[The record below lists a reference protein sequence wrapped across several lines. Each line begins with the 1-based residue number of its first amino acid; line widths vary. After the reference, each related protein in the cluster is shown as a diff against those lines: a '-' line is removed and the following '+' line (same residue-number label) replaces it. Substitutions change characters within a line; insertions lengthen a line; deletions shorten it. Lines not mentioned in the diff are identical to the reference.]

1 MGRQARAMP
10 PQLLIRATPAAQ
22 ATLAQTATGHPRVR
36 ATVDQTATG
45 QVARVRTR
53 DTVDQ
58 EARVRAMVDQT
69 GLVQTGVD
77 LRQTRPMA
85 RTPLLLEVALV
96 LSMVLGPLA
105 PTEVAL
111 RLTSQLVLWAR
122 VPTVIRQQA
131 LVYYAVKVAETKTVV
146 PFIVPAL

>member
-1 MGRQARAMP
+1 MGRQGRAMA
-10 PQLLIRATPAAQ
+10 PQLQLRATPAAQ

-45 QVARVRTR
+45 HPRVRAMPDQTATGQVARVRTR
-53 DTVDQ
+53 DTVGQ
-58 EARVRAMVDQT
+58 LARVRAMVDQT
-69 GLVQTGVD
+69 GVVQTGVD

-96 LSMVLGPLA
+96 SSMVLGPLA

-111 RLTSQLVLWAR
+111 RLTSHLVL
-122 VPTVIRQQA
+122 
-131 LVYYAVKVAETKTVV
+131 
-146 PFIVPAL
+146 